1 MSKFL
6 AALKNYEEAFAS
18 ISFDPTALAEDPE
31 ALAAFVAAQSGD
43 THADLSGR
51 VATLEAANADL
62 LAKLDARIADDEAA
76 TELLAETQTSLDA
89 AREQLALLQ
98 GTDTA
103 QALAAAESLAGTY
116 ANGLL
121 EAGIKVP
128 ATLTRGPHTAAD
140 IAAAILAKQS
150 VHASELLASHGFKG
164 ALDDAEGLAADETT
178 ADPFPGLSGI
188 ARTAAAL
195 KARRS
200 SR

>member
-62 LAKLDARIADDEAA
+62 LAKLDFRIADDEAA

-128 ATLTRGPHTAAD
+128 SAGVAPHTAAD